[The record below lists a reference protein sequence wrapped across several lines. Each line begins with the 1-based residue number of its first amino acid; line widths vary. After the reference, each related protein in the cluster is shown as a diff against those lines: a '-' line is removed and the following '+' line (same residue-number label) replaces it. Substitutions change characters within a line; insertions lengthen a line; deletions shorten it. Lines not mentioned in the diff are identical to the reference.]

1 MTVYID
7 DMHQEEMGRL
17 GRMKMSHMIADTRAE
32 LMWMARQIGMRPG
45 WIQRKDSAHE
55 HFDVAKGKREQA
67 IALGAVP
74 ISLRQCAMMCRRR
87 AVERTLGAPEDAERW
102 YAELMDKVARE
113 AVDNSVDSLS
123 A

>member
-74 ISLRQCAMMCRRR
+74 ITLRECAMMCRRR
-87 AVERTLGAPEDAERW
+87 VVTGELGKPEDVDAWFTAHMAKQR
-102 YAELMDKVARE
+102 AE
-113 AVDNSVDSLS
+113 AVDN
-123 A
+123 

>member
-17 GRMKMSHMIADTRAE
+17 GRMKMSHMIADTHEE
-32 LMWMARQIGMRPG
+32 LMCMARLIGMQSR
-45 WIQRKDSAHE
+45 WIQRSGTPHE

-74 ISLRQCAMMCRRR
+74 ITLRECAMMCRRR
-87 AVERTLGAPEDAERW
+87 VVTGELGKPEDVDAWFTAHMAKQR
-102 YAELMDKVARE
+102 AE
-113 AVDNSVDSLS
+113 AVDN
-123 A
+123 